1 VVRVAKTVEIVMR
14 RPRKVECPE
23 DRKRRLARDSEMK
36 KDDAVANEA
45 AMDRMIK
52 LNIEQNGP

>member
-1 VVRVAKTVEIVMR
+1 MR